1 MLTGLSNAAKGLADT
16 VGGGLKGAIGKVGDG
31 LSGLADKAADVAAD
45 TALAPLKL
53 IESSISSVAN
63 LGPDIVARRR
73 AEINTM
79 LTKIEDAAK
88 AYERM
93 DEEKRK
99 REALVIV
106 NKRIKE
112 VASDS
117 TIPKKIKNQ
126 FDAILAKKPPTKDK
140 DGFLREDPGPN
151 PEELLERLLNAE
163 DALKLHENTEFSG
176 LRLIKRAWRFS
187 SEYIYYIL
195 LFTTAIFGGI
205 ILSNVYINESFLPI
219 RLYYFFYGTAF
230 FPISL
235 MYGIINPPVWSA
247 TIFPGF
253 KVPESG
259 PFVQKRSGFRSFFKR
274 KVGGAMPT
282 DIQQGTGIVAERSA
296 AFRSKE
302 DIAASIK
309 TAEDRGEPVMEA
321 AKKELAALEATGV
334 DVGAATLRITEVLK
348 TKGISPEIIAKDL
361 VLPKK
366 PLTFEERITLITT
379 DLFGYKMTGGS
390 SLSLRITSL
399 ALSVITFGCAY
410 LRGDISDILEK
421 AYETYRGVRV

>member
-1 MLTGLSNAAKGLADT
+1 MLSSLTNAVTGAANA
-16 VGGGLKGAIGKVGDG
+16 VGGGLKGAASMVGDG
-31 LSGLADKAADVAAD
+31 ISGLADKAADVAAD

-73 AEINTM
+73 AEINAM
-79 LTKIEDAAK
+79 LTKIDDAAK
-88 AYERM
+88 NYERL

-99 REALVIV
+99 RDALVII

-117 TIPKKIKNQ
+117 TIPKKIKNE
-126 FDAILAKKPPTKDK
+126 FDNILARKPPTKDK
-140 DGFLREDPGPN
+140 DGFLREDPGPG
-151 PEELLERLLNAE
+151 PEEMLERLVNAE
-163 DALKLHENTEFSG
+163 DALTAHENTEFSG
-176 LRLIKRAWRFS
+176 WRLIKRAWRFS
-187 SEYIYYIL
+187 SDYIYYIL

-235 MYGIINPPVWSA
+235 MYGIINPPTWNA

-259 PFVQKRSGFRSFFKR
+259 PFVQGRSGFRSFFKR

-282 DIQQGTGIVAERSA
+282 DIQQGTGIVAERSL
-296 AFRSKE
+296 AFSSKE
-302 DIAASIK
+302 EIAASIK
-309 TAEDRGEPVMEA
+309 TAEDKGEPVMEA
-321 AKKELAALEATGV
+321 AKKELVALEAKGV
-334 DVGAATLRITEVLK
+334 DVAAAKLRITEVLK
-348 TKGISPEIIAKDL
+348 TKGISPEVIAKDL

-366 PLTFEERITLITT
+366 ILTLEERLTLIAT

-390 SLSLRITSL
+390 SFSLRITSL
-399 ALSVITFGCAY
+399 ALSVATVGAAY
-410 LRGDISDILEK
+410 FRGDIRDIYEK
-421 AYETYRGVRV
+421 AYETYRGIRV